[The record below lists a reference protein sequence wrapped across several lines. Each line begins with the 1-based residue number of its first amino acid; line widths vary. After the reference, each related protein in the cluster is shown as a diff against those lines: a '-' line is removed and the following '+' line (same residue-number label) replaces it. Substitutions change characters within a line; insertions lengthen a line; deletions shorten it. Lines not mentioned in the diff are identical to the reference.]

1 MKFATPLQSGKLV
14 RRYKRFL
21 ADIESAE
28 GKEFTIHC
36 PNTGSMKNC
45 AEPGFDVWF
54 SHSDN
59 PKRKYANTWELA
71 KDHHGNMIGINA
83 NLANKL
89 VKEAILSG
97 VIVELAG
104 YDLVQSEVKYGVE
117 NSRID
122 LLLTGENRPK
132 CYVEIKSVTL
142 LDNHPDRDTNGKGRG
157 LFPDAVSTRGQKHLR
172 ELAEVARH
180 GERAVLVFCVQH
192 SGIVSVAAAAEID
205 PEYAASLIQARQA
218 GVEVLVYGCDLSPT
232 EIRVATPLVFVSPS
246 VRPSTTTPT
255 PT

>member
-1 MKFATPLQSGKLV
+1 MKFATPLQSGTLI

-21 ADIESAE
+21 ADVESSE
-28 GKEFTIHC
+28 GEGLTIHC

-45 AEPGFDVWF
+45 AEPGYGVWF
-54 SHSDN
+54 SRSDN

-71 KDHHGNMIGINA
+71 QDHQGNMIGINA

-97 VIVELAG
+97 VVGELAG
-104 YDLVQSEVKYGVE
+104 YDVVQSEVKYGVE

-122 LLLTGENRPK
+122 LLLKAENRPN
-132 CYVEIKSVTL
+132 CYVEVKSVTL
-142 LDNHPDRDTNGKGRG
+142 LAEHTEEHLVKGQG

-172 ELAEVARH
+172 ELAEVARD
-180 GERAVLVFCVQH
+180 GDRAVLFFCVQH
-192 SGIVSVAAAAEID
+192 SGIESVAAAAEID

-232 EIRVATPLVFVSPS
+232 EIRVCRPLTFATLSSAPIATP
-246 VRPSTTTPT
+246 
-255 PT
+255 

>member
-1 MKFATPLQSGKLV
+1 MKFDTPLRSGTLI

-21 ADIESAE
+21 ADVESSE
-28 GKEFTIHC
+28 GVDLTIHC

-45 AEPGFDVWF
+45 AEPGYGVWF
-54 SHSDN
+54 SSSDN
-59 PKRKYANTWELA
+59 PKRKYPNTWELA
-71 KDHHGNMIGINA
+71 KDDQGNMIGINA

-104 YDLVQSEVKYGVE
+104 YDVVQSEVKYGVE

-122 LLLTGENRPK
+122 LLLTAENRPN
-132 CYVEIKSVTL
+132 CYVEVKSVTL
-142 LDNHPDRDTNGKGRG
+142 LDNSLDQKGRG

-180 GERAVLVFCVQH
+180 GDRAVLVFCVQH
-192 SGIVSVAAAAEID
+192 SGIESVAAAAEID
-205 PEYAASLIQARQA
+205 PEYAASLIQARQT
-218 GVEVLVYGCDLSPT
+218 GVEVLVYGCDLSPA
-232 EIRVATPLVFVSPS
+232 EIRVSRPLTFVSPS
-246 VRPSTTTPT
+246 IPPSTTT
-255 PT
+255 